1 MRLNSFIVQ
10 KIKIVILLTT
20 TLTFAQSK
28 DGYWDNVRTTN
39 ETISLRAGEKKVIKT
54 ADFPEGTTEVVYRI
68 TILDDNQKLSSS
80 LVSVLKA
87 IPDPTGISQ
96 GTAGAV
102 FLLSTISGDDKC
114 KYAIF
119 TQPKDAD
126 TYLTTKKTDKA
137 CIIQNTPINK
147 EARVLNSKSSTCMS
161 SKTQNLYFAFQSD
174 NWVLKEKIILEV
186 VPWIDNKASRGWD
199 SDSKKELLKIAQN
212 LDLTKKIS
220 KKEQFYAMFIETISK
235 KYKSSEFNQLL
246 SVEKTRAIDVAT
258 EESLNQ
264 TGEINKYYDA
274 FRDKS
279 LALFNKGKITEA
291 IDIVTT
297 EIINKNKA
305 TSTDYAL
312 LGGYYLVTKQ
322 YAKAEEN
329 YNKGFQLNPSEINFQ
344 LKLAHVYMFTDRLSQ
359 AKDIHKKYS
368 NQNLENGKSWLEQV
382 KVDFKEF
389 EKFGLPSENFKK
401 ILRILE

>member
-1 MRLNSFIVQ
+1 MLKKLYLVLPFFAVAFAS
-10 KIKIVILLTT
+10 
-20 TLTFAQSK
+20 AQSK
-28 DGYWDNVRTTN
+28 DGYWDNIRTTN
-39 ETISLRAGEKKVIKT
+39 ETINLRAGEKKVIKT
-54 ADFPEGTTEVVYRI
+54 ADFPEGTTEIVYRI
-68 TILDDNQKLSSS
+68 TILDDNQKVSSS

-119 TQPKDAD
+119 TQSKDAD
-126 TYLTTKKTDKA
+126 AYLTTEKTDKA
-137 CIIQNTPINK
+137 CIVQDTPINK
-147 EARVLNSKSSTCMS
+147 EARVLNSKSGTCMN

-199 SDSKKELLKIAQN
+199 VDSKKELLKIAQN
-212 LDLTKKIS
+212 LDLSKS
-220 KKEQFYAMFIETISK
+220 LNKKEQFYATFIETISK
-235 KYKSSEFNQLL
+235 KYKYSEFNQLL
-246 SVEKTRAIDVAT
+246 SVEKNRAIDIAT
-258 EESLNQ
+258 EESLKQ

-274 FRDKS
+274 IRDQS
-279 LALFNKGKITEA
+279 SQLFKKGKIQEA
-291 IDIVTT
+291 IDKVTT

-305 TSTDYAL
+305 TATDYAL

-322 YAKAEEN
+322 YSKAEEN
-329 YNKGFQLNPSEINFQ
+329 YNKGLQLSPSDINFQ
-344 LKLAHVYMFTDRLSQ
+344 LKLAHVYMLTNRVSD
-359 AKDIHKKYS
+359 AKNIHKKYS
-368 NQNLENGKSWLEQV
+368 NQNLENGKTWLEQV

-401 ILRILE
+401 ILRVLE

>member
-1 MRLNSFIVQ
+1 MVH
-10 KIKIVILLTT
+10 KIKIVALLLIS

-28 DGYWDNVRTTN
+28 DGYWDNIRTTN
-39 ETISLRAGEKKVIKT
+39 ETITLRAGEKKVIKT
-54 ADFPEGTTEVVYRI
+54 ADFPEGTTEIVYRI

-119 TQPKDAD
+119 SQPKDAD
-126 TYLTTKKTDKA
+126 NYLTTEKTDKA
-137 CIIQNTPINK
+137 CIVQDTPINK
-147 EARVLNSKSSTCMS
+147 EARIINSKSTTCMS

-186 VPWIDNKASRGWD
+186 VPWIDNKASRGWEVD
-199 SDSKKELLKIAQN
+199 AKKELLKIAQN
-212 LDLTKKIS
+212 LDITKTLS
-220 KKEQFYAMFIETISK
+220 KKEQFYALFIETISK

-246 SVEKTRAIDVAT
+246 PIEKNRAIEVAT
-258 EESLNQ
+258 EESLKQ
-264 TGEINKYYDA
+264 TGEINKYFDA
-274 FRDKS
+274 IRDKS
-279 LALFNKGKITEA
+279 LALFKKGKITEA
-291 IDIVTT
+291 IELITT

-312 LGGYYLVTKQ
+312 LGNYYLLTKQ
-322 YAKAEEN
+322 YSKAEEK
-329 YNKGFQLNPSEINFQ
+329 YNKGLQLNPSDINLQ

-368 NQNLENGKSWLEQV
+368 NQNLENGKTWLEQV
-382 KVDFKEF
+382 KIDFKEF
-389 EKFGLPSENFKK
+389 EKFGLPSENLKK
-401 ILRILE
+401 ILRVLE